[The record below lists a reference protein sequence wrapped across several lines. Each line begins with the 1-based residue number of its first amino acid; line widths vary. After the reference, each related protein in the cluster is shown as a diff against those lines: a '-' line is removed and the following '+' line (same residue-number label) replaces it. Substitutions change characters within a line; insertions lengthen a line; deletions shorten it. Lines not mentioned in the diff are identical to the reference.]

1 MGNFTT
7 DIDDFFERLFENPTE
22 ERVNEYIIRELN
34 TGRDL
39 FSILQDPF
47 IKNRIPEERR
57 TQLLENPDIIDAFM
71 KELNEKR
78 DKQQGSLSMAI
89 CTVCGCTYEGEKCP
103 RCSNFSHQSTTTFTP
118 VSLSPDAPAQAQ
130 AHGKFSLTVV
140 KGPQIGDYFTLDA
153 TTTTIGR
160 DPKADIFLNDRT
172 VSREHALIAQSGDTV
187 ILKDLGS
194 LNGTYVDGTLIDEV
208 ELKSGEILQI
218 GTFQLQFLRG

>member
-78 DKQQGSLSMAI
+78 DKQ
-89 CTVCGCTYEGEKCP
+89 
-103 RCSNFSHQSTTTFTP
+103 
-118 VSLSPDAPAQAQ
+118 
-130 AHGKFSLTVV
+130 
-140 KGPQIGDYFTLDA
+140 
-153 TTTTIGR
+153 
-160 DPKADIFLNDRT
+160 
-172 VSREHALIAQSGDTV
+172 
-187 ILKDLGS
+187 
-194 LNGTYVDGTLIDEV
+194 
-208 ELKSGEILQI
+208 
-218 GTFQLQFLRG
+218 